1 MTAYEKAQAIA
12 KSKNLPCYEVLG
24 CKGKVDVNLGY
35 KCKGNCDEVLKKYM
49 EGENENTKQHKN

>member
-1 MTAYEKAQAIA
+1 MNPYEKAQAIA
-12 KSKNLPCYEVLG
+12 RVKGLPCSEVFG

-49 EGENENTKQHKN
+49 EGENEK